1 MKCFIASAFGYDDVD
16 AIYDHCVIPILRK
29 LGVTPL
35 RVDRVEHN
43 EDIDNKIFELL
54 DSADL
59 AIADLTYARPSVYY
73 EAGYAAGKS
82 KPVIY
87 IAKRNHFKARDDDPH
102 GNFRVHFDLQMRN
115 IISWTDPDRAFSD
128 KLLNRVRLVLRPL
141 ERANMHNLQL
151 EAERSE
157 FNRLPIYDRLGIL
170 QKTCIDQLRTRSF
183 QIYPFTI
190 DAANGTTPIR
200 WTFLKRFD
208 NTRYQGVGIIT
219 TSSATK
225 QLLQSLSWNSLYAP
239 SQNEPNFKLRES
251 HYIVVSLKSI
261 PRSRITEAL
270 PNMHLRNNT
279 TLTSENRI
287 SRGTRSN
294 AVYVHIIDG
303 IKSVSEFLPAFSIVM
318 DENGLTEGA

>member
-1 MKCFIASAFGYDDVD
+1 MKCFIASAFGHDDVD
-16 AIYDHCVIPILRK
+16 AIYDRCVVPVLRK
-29 LGVTPL
+29 LFVTPL

-54 DSADL
+54 DSADF

-87 IAKRNHFKARDDDPH
+87 IAKRDHFKARDDDPY

-115 IISWTDPDRAFSD
+115 IISWTGPDHTFSD

-141 ERANMHNLQL
+141 KRANIHNLEL

-157 FNRLPIYDRLGIL
+157 FNRLPMYDRLGIL
-170 QKTCIDQLRTRSF
+170 QKTCIDLLRTRSF
-183 QIYPFTI
+183 QSFPFTI
-190 DAANGTTPIR
+190 DAANGTTPTR
-200 WTFLKRFD
+200 WTYLKRFD

-225 QLLQSLSWNSLYAP
+225 KLLQSLSWNSLYSP
-239 SQNEPNFKLRES
+239 SPNYPNFRLRES
-251 HYIVVSLKSI
+251 HYIVASLKSI
-261 PRSRITEAL
+261 PHSQITEAL
-270 PNMHLRNNT
+270 AFFHRQNNI
-279 TLTSENRI
+279 TLASESKV
-287 SRGTRSN
+287 SRSTDSS
-294 AVYVHIIDG
+294 VTYVHIIDG
-303 IKSVSEFLPAFSIVM
+303 IKSKSEFVPAFREVM
-318 DENGLTEGA
+318 NGNGL